1 LLPIDEA
8 ADIVFATFIIILGFT
23 TTVYI
28 VYDDNDDD
36 YDDDDYKSR
45 LTVFRSERG
54 RRFDLCGVES
64 DGTSPNS
71 VTLITFDRSLPLPL
85 LLLLPPIPDKMFV
98 RVISAAFTPAEED
111 EDEDEEDEDC

>member
-28 VYDDNDDD
+28 VYYYDD
-36 YDDDDYKSR
+36 YDDYKSR

-85 LLLLPPIPDKMFV
+85 LLPPIPDKMFV

-111 EDEDEEDEDC
+111 EDEDEDC